1 MANICS
7 NNLKVSA
14 TNNSPEAKA
23 QLVKFVEDI
32 HDKGFSITKEEA
44 ILYKEKYLEDNF
56 ESRYKNDA
64 VSYVEHAEMS
74 IETFMTKI
82 AYFHYDKNN
91 KVFTEGGNV
100 FSIGK
105 IYDAPKEL
113 FDERLN
119 TFGGPDAKKAD
130 ALRKEMKEKYGYDSV
145 SSWRGSNWGT
155 RNVYDTSV
163 AEKDGVMIYD
173 FNSPWSPP
181 VEFFKYIC
189 EQYPL
194 LDFALNFEESGMG
207 FEGDLKIEAGSV
219 VEEEERDYVPKHC
232 IECGEHIDDLGESL
246 NEDERCTEC
255 QAELDAEDNE
265 EE

>member
-32 HDKGFSITKEEA
+32 NEKGVSLTKEEA
-44 ILYKEKYLEDNF
+44 KLYKENYLQENF
-56 ESRYKNDA
+56 EARYSND
-64 VSYVEHAEMS
+64 VPSFVEHSEMS
-74 IETFMTKI
+74 IKDFMTQV
-82 AYFHYDKNN
+82 AYFQYNKDK

-100 FSIGK
+100 FSIGR

-119 TFGGPDAKKAD
+119 SFGGPNGKIAD
-130 ALRKEMKEKYGYDSV
+130 ILRAEMKKKYGYDSV
-145 SSWRGSNWGT
+145 SSWRSSNWGT
-155 RNVYDTSV
+155 RSVYDTSLG
-163 AEKDGVMIYD
+163 EKDGVMNYV

-181 VEFFKYIC
+181 VEFFKHIC

-194 LDFALNFEESGMG
+194 LDFTLNFEEPGMG

-219 VEEEERDYVPKHC
+219 VEEEDRDYVPKHC
-232 IECGEHIDDLGESL
+232 CECGEHIDDLGEAL
-246 NEDERCTEC
+246 NADERCTEC

-265 EE
+265 ED

>member
-32 HDKGFSITKEEA
+32 KEKGVFLTKEEA
-44 ILYKEKYLEDNF
+44 KLYKENYLKENF
-56 ESRYKNDA
+56 EARYSND
-64 VSYVEHAEMS
+64 VPSFVEHSEMS
-74 IETFMTKI
+74 IKDFMTQV
-82 AYFHYDKNN
+82 AYFQYNKDK
-91 KVFTEGGNV
+91 KIFTEGKND

-119 TFGGPDAKKAD
+119 SFGGPNGKIAD
-130 ALRKEMKEKYGYDSV
+130 ILRKEMKEKYGYDSV
-145 SSWRGSNWGT
+145 SSWRSSNWGT
-155 RNVYDTSV
+155 RSVYDTSME
-163 AEKDGVMIYD
+163 EKDGVMIYN

-181 VEFFKYIC
+181 VEYFKAIC

-194 LDFALNFEESGMG
+194 LDFALNYEEPGMC

-232 IECGEHIDDLGESL
+232 CECGEHIDDLGESL

-265 EE
+265 ED